1 MEKQEVWERKLLLSG
16 LDDVEEEDEKR
27 ENNVTYTAR

>member
-16 LDDVEEEDEKR
+16 LDDVEEEDKR
-27 ENNVTYTAR
+27 ETRE